1 MRRSELYLADIIEAA
16 DDIAEFVLGLD
27 RDSFASNKIVR
38 SAVLQKLI
46 VIGEAASRLSSEFRE
61 RHGDIEWADIA
72 AFRNRVVHAYFSV
85 EWEIVWVAVTEEVA
99 RLRQQIAQIASDED
113 RD

>member
-27 RDSFASNKIVR
+27 PDSFAGNKIVR

-46 VIGEAASRLSSEFRE
+46 VIGEAASRLPSEFRE
-61 RHGDIEWADIA
+61 RHPDIEWADIA

-85 EWEIVWVAVTEEVA
+85 EWEIVWVAATEEVP